1 MAYADEPLADEELL
15 KKYEAE
21 KEENKRLA
29 QEVQVRLAEVSLE
42 SGHRRYTAVC
52 LSESCLSPL
61 ATLPRFFTQTL
72 VKDKSDRHL
81 H

>member
-21 KEENKRLA
+21 NEENKRLE
-29 QEVQVRLAEVSLE
+29 QELQARLAAVSLK

-61 ATLPRFFTQTL
+61 ATLPSFSL
-72 VKDKSDRHL
+72 KPL
-81 H
+81 